1 MRLSSRRGA
10 PVLPSQETQRDS
22 RRPLC
27 FAERRGGRPRASRSS
42 VFSLRG
48 LVTQSLM
55 ILTNCKR
62 STSVLWMGLLRL
74 REGGPPELET
84 AAYLDSAPEMG
95 DRTHDTLY
103 PWGSHRCHRRD
114 RSRGPGVG
122 WSPSCASDSRVTLG
136 QPVPC
141 SGPQLLPLYN
151 ETPSNQCLC
160 LLAAWTSRWLGPWE
174 LPCPCGEQ

>member
-1 MRLSSRRGA
+1 M
-10 PVLPSQETQRDS
+10 LPSQETQRDS
-22 RRPLC
+22 RRPPC

-62 STSVLWMGLLRL
+62 STSVLQMGSLRL

-103 PWGSHRCHRRD
+103 PWGSH
-114 RSRGPGVG
+114 
-122 WSPSCASDSRVTLG
+122 
-136 QPVPC
+136 
-141 SGPQLLPLYN
+141 
-151 ETPSNQCLC
+151 
-160 LLAAWTSRWLGPWE
+160 
-174 LPCPCGEQ
+174 